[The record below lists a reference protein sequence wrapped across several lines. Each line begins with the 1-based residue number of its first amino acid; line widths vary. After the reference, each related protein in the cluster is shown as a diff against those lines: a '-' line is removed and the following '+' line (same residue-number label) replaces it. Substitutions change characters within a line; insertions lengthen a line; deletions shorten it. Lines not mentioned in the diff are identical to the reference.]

1 MGILDT
7 LLKNPDMLSDVARL
21 ASENPQI
28 TKAVMGL
35 FSSRD
40 TSVGDDQGLGG
51 ILANL
56 ESGGLGDIVS
66 SWLGDGDNKAVEPHQ
81 IEKSLGHEKLSGFA
95 DKAGIGLGEAA
106 GLLAGVLP
114 SIVDKLSPEGN
125 LPEQDGFDDVLA
137 GLFGSGLKA

>member
-1 MGILDT
+1 MSLLDS
-7 LLKNPDMLSDVARL
+7 LLKNADMLSDVARL

-28 TKAVMGL
+28 TEALMGL
-35 FSSRD
+35 FSTRD

-66 SWLGDGDNKAVEPHQ
+66 SWLGGGDNKAVEPHH
-81 IEKSLGHEKLSGFA
+81 IEKSLGQDKLSGFA

-106 GLLAGVLP
+106 TLLAGLLP
-114 SIVDKLSPEGN
+114 TIVDKLSPDGS
-125 LPEQDGFDDVLA
+125 LPEHDGFDDVLA
-137 GLFGSGLKA
+137 GLLGGGARA